1 MTVFAFVLVLIIMI
15 PVLAI
20 VIDSPVGQALAR
32 RISSGGEGD
41 SDVNARID
49 AMEADVRYLSE
60 TVETLRQES
69 EFLHS
74 LIEGRTED
82 APRLEKGDGTL
93 EAETRD

>member
-32 RISSGGEGD
+32 RISSGSEGD
-41 SDVNARID
+41 ADVSSRIE
-49 AMEADVRYLSE
+49 AMEADVRYLNE

-74 LIEGRTED
+74 LIEGRS
-82 APRLEKGDGTL
+82 ANPPRLETGTEKPEPGTGD
-93 EAETRD
+93 

>member
-32 RISSGGEGD
+32 RISSGGDGD
-41 SDVNARID
+41 ADVSARVE
-49 AMEADVRYLSE
+49 AMEADVKYLNE

-74 LIEGRTED
+74 LIEGRSAE
-82 APRLEKGDGTL
+82 APRLETGDARPEPGTG
-93 EAETRD
+93 D